1 MAVIATNE
9 KDKFN
14 PLVVHP
20 YSDYIKGFRRRLA
33 KERVY
38 RSELRAEAWATAK
51 RAAHILAEEFH
62 VHKVY
67 LFGSIL
73 REDDYFNEKS
83 DIDLAVQGL
92 PEKIYFQAA
101 RKLDELFSN
110 RFEFD
115 LVTMESCPESL
126 RRRVLREGV
135 ILYGAH

>member
-1 MAVIATNE
+1 MAVIVTKE
-9 KDKFN
+9 DKFN

-20 YSDYIKGFRRRLA
+20 YSDYIKGFRQRLSR
-33 KERVY
+33 ERAY
-38 RSELRAEAWATAK
+38 RSELRAEALNTAK
-51 RAAHILAEEFH
+51 RAARILAEEFH

-92 PEKIYFQAA
+92 PENFYFPAT
-101 RKLDELFSN
+101 RRLDELFPN

-126 RRRVLREGV
+126 RRRILREGV
-135 ILYGAH
+135 ILYGTN

>member
-1 MAVIATNE
+1 MAVIATKE

-14 PLVVHP
+14 PPVVHP
-20 YSDYIKGFRRRLA
+20 YGDYIKGFRRRLA
-33 KERVY
+33 KERAY
-38 RSELRAEAWATAK
+38 RSELRTDALKTAK
-51 RAAHILAEEFH
+51 YAARVLVEEFH

-101 RKLDELFSN
+101 RRLDESFPN

-115 LVTMESCPESL
+115 LVIMESCPESL
-126 RRRVLREGV
+126 RQH
-135 ILYGAH
+135 ILQGGIILHGTQ